1 MLAFSVKKNTTDPV
15 WIYMYNDHV
24 FRAIDFNI
32 FKSCILWGAS
42 LHSKIA
48 NISENNANY

>member
-24 FRAIDFNI
+24 FRAIDLI
-32 FKSCILWGAS
+32 YLKDAS
-42 LHSKIA
+42 FEGLHYTVK
-48 NISENNANY
+48 